1 MISKITVAYIVFREK
16 NIFLTLLYMKMKMK
30 MKTRKNRVPVK
41 TIPVTIG
48 KIWAKWCPHCITLIP
63 AWDKMKQIIRKKT
76 RADPQYMEV
85 EESELY
91 KIEQFNKTNPNGTF
105 IDSARGY
112 PTIYKIVGGKVEY
125 YTGERE
131 PKKMAEWALNNKR
144 IQGGTRKLK
153 SKRNRV
159 KV

>member
-1 MISKITVAYIVFREK
+1 
-16 NIFLTLLYMKMKMK
+16 MKMKTK
-30 MKTRKNRVPVK
+30 MKTRKNRITV
-41 TIPVTIG
+41 PVTIG

-63 AWDKMKQIIRKKT
+63 AWDKMKKLVDKNSKVK
-76 RADPQYMEV
+76 PEYMEV

-91 KIEQFNKTNPNGTF
+91 KIEQFNKANPNGTF
-105 IDSARGY
+105 VDSARGY

-125 YTGERE
+125 YAGERDA
-131 PKKMAEWALNNKR
+131 KKMAEWALNKKH

-153 SKRNRV
+153 SKKNRI

>member
-16 NIFLTLLYMKMKMK
+16 NIFLTLLYTKMKMN
-30 MKTRKNRVPVK
+30 TRKNRAKVRIV
-41 TIPVTIG
+41 PVTIG

-76 RADPQYMEV
+76 RAEPQYMEV

-91 KIEQFNKTNPNGTF
+91 KIDQFNKTNPNGTF

-131 PKKMAEWALNNKR
+131 PKKMVEWALNNKR
-144 IQGGTRKLK
+144 IHGGTRKLK